1 MSFFSFIAAQSAD
14 TQFWVGFLCGVVVSM
29 ALFGS
34 VLVWFMRG
42 FASLKSSAVEGEKML
57 RENENKLRDSYQ
69 QEIQAL
75 KKEIKELKIG
85 NAFSEYYVGRK
96 KA

>member
-42 FASLKSSAVEGEKML
+42 FASLKSSAIESEKML
-57 RENENKLRDSYQ
+57 RENENKLRNSYQ
-69 QEIQAL
+69 KEIQAL
-75 KKEIKELKIG
+75 KKRNKRAK
-85 NAFSEYYVGRK
+85 NQQCF
-96 KA
+96 

>member
-34 VLVWFMRG
+34 VFVWFMRG
-42 FASLKSSAVEGEKML
+42 FASLKSSAIEGEKML
-57 RENENKLRDSYQ
+57 RENENKLRDSYL

-75 KKEIKELKIG
+75 KKEINELKIG
-85 NAFSEYYVGRK
+85 NAFSEYYAERDK
-96 KA
+96 E